1 MVNLL
6 QFLVFIPKWK
16 LNFPYNALAVLNYI
30 KYIALMEFIDTK
42 SIMNSISEGLGIQK
56 GDDLLENMGLM
67 LLVGGAL
74 TTVIILLGV
83 SVFFVS

>member
-1 MVNLL
+1 
-6 QFLVFIPKWK
+6 
-16 LNFPYNALAVLNYI
+16 
-30 KYIALMEFIDTK
+30 MEFIDTK

-56 GDDLLENMGLM
+56 GDDLLDNMGLM

-83 SVFFVS
+83 SVFFFS